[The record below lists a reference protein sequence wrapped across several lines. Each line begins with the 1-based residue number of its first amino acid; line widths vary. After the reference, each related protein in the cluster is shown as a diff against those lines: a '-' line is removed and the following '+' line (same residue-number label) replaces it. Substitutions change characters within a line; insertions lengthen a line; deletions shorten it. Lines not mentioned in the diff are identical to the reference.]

1 VLKKILLG
9 VLALTII
16 VVSSFAIWI
25 SSIKSSLPKIME
37 IKDYQPLLVSPV
49 FDRNNKKI
57 GEFFNERRTVVPY
70 KNIPE
75 KLVQAFLAAE
85 DDQFFKHSGI
95 NFFAIMRA
103 MMANMRAGKN
113 VQGGSTIT
121 QQVAKTFFLSPEKT
135 ITRKVRE
142 ALLAWQLEDNLSK
155 EDILYLY
162 LNQIYFGHGA
172 YGIENACQTYFKK
185 SVSKISLQEAA
196 ILAGLPQAPS
206 RYSPVTNPQKAKER
220 QRYVLNRM
228 ATVGFITPQEADA
241 AVNEP
246 VKVYIREDF
255 EESAP
260 YFMETIRQVL
270 FQQLGEETVLDKGI
284 KIYTSLDIDKQKAAQ
299 DSVQLGLKSLD
310 KRQGYRGALK
320 NITDKEE
327 KNKFIQAKVKNLI
340 LETTPE
346 RTIQP
351 DGNFAEIQEKKV
363 IANQGKIPSYL
374 SLNKSYEAVVFQVDE
389 ENGLTYVELPGTYGV
404 IDFETMKWARK
415 PDTNKKAENDQIKK
429 ISDAIK
435 VGDVILVKLISENV
449 IIPRLKK
456 PFDFKNYILV
466 ELDQVPEVEGA
477 LISFDQETED
487 VIAMVGGYNFV
498 RNKNEFNRTIQAVRQ
513 TGSAFKALVYASALD
528 KGYNPSSAL
537 MDAPLVYEEA
547 IKDQEGQ
554 EDTKVWK
561 PTNHGKTFGGEITFR
576 NALVQSL
583 NLPSVRI
590 IEDVGISWATD
601 YSRRFG
607 VFSPLNNDFTLVLG
621 SSSLTLYEMTKA
633 FSQFGR
639 LGKRIFPVILH
650 KVTDK
655 NDTVLLNKITLDIR
669 FQKEISELDKEF
681 EERRAKFLEQK
692 AAAAA
697 PENSTADGGTA
708 NAQEASAGSDPQ
720 KVTDSNDSKSLKSKK
735 ADEFFFFDDPN
746 QLMRPQT
753 AYLMTHLLRGVV
765 EDPNGTA
772 GRARSLGREVA
783 GKTGT
788 TNGYVDAWFV
798 GYTPQIAT
806 GVWVG
811 YDKEKTIGKGE
822 VGGRAALPL
831 WLDYMKFAHENMP
844 QQSFPVPPGIV
855 FANVDSKTGSL
866 ANATTKDVIKQA
878 FIEGTEPTTASS
890 KGDETVDFLKQE
902 VTE

>member
-1 VLKKILLG
+1 
-9 VLALTII
+9 
-16 VVSSFAIWI
+16 
-25 SSIKSSLPKIME
+25 ME
-37 IKDYQPLLVSPV
+37 VKDYEPLLVSPV
-49 FDRNNKKI
+49 YDRNNKKI

-70 KNIPE
+70 DKIPE
-75 KLVQAFLAAE
+75 KVVQAFLAAE

-95 NFFAIMRA
+95 NFLAITRA
-103 MMANMRAGKN
+103 MLANMRAGKN

-135 ITRKVRE
+135 IIRKIRE
-142 ALLAWQLEDNLSK
+142 AMLAWQLEDNLSK
-155 EDILYLY
+155 EDILFLY
-162 LNQIYFGHGA
+162 LNQIFFGHGA

-185 SVSKISLQEAA
+185 SVSELTLEEAA

-228 ATVGFITPQEADA
+228 ATVGFITEQEAEK

-246 VKVYIREDF
+246 VKVHIREDF
-255 EESAP
+255 QDNAP

-270 FQQLGEETVLDKGI
+270 FQQLGQEVVLDKGI
-284 KIYTSLDIDKQKAAQ
+284 KIYTSLDIEKQKAAQ
-299 DSVQLGLKSLD
+299 DSVQSGLKALD
-310 KRQGYRGALK
+310 KRQGFRGPLK
-320 NITDKEE
+320 NIIDKDE
-327 KNKFIQAKVKNLI
+327 KGKFIQTKIKELI
-340 LETTPE
+340 LQTTPE
-346 RTIQP
+346 RTILP
-351 DGNFAEIQEKKV
+351 DGNFAEIQAKKQNT
-363 IANQGKIPSYL
+363 AQQKIPSYL
-374 SLNKSYEAVVFQVDE
+374 SAGKTYEAIVLQMDE
-389 ENGLTYVELPGTYGV
+389 ENGLVYVELPGVNGV

-415 PDTNKKAENDQIKK
+415 PDLNKKAELDLIKK
-429 ISDAIK
+429 PSEALK
-435 VGDVILVKLISENV
+435 VGDVILVKLISESV

-456 PFDFKNYILV
+456 PIDFKNFALV
-466 ELDQVPEVEGA
+466 ELDQIPEVEGA

-487 VIAMVGGYNFV
+487 VIAMVGGYNFI

-513 TGSAFKALVYASALD
+513 TGSSFKALVYASALD
-528 KGYNPSSAL
+528 KGYTPSSML

-590 IEDVGISWATD
+590 IEDVGISWAMD

-607 VFSPLNNDFTLVLG
+607 VFSPLNTDFTLVLG
-621 SSSLTLYEMTKA
+621 SSSLTLYEMTKV

-639 LGKRIFPVILH
+639 LGKRIFPTIIH

-655 NDTVLLNKITLDIR
+655 NDKVILDKITLDVR

-681 EERRAKFLEQK
+681 EERRTKYLDGK
-692 AAAAA
+692 AQAQNSADPNMAA
-697 PENSTADGGTA
+697 PPT
-708 NAQEASAGSDPQ
+708 SDNP
-720 KVTDSNDSKSLKSKK
+720 KNKK
-735 ADEFFFFDDPN
+735 PDEFFFFDDPN

-753 AYLMTHLLRGVV
+753 AYLMTHLLKGVID
-765 EDPNGTA
+765 DPNGTA

-831 WLDYMKFAHENMP
+831 WLDYMKFAHENLP
-844 QQSFPVPPGIV
+844 QQSFQVPAGIV
-855 FANVDSKTGSL
+855 FANVDSKTGTL
-866 ANATTKDVIKQA
+866 ANAATKDVIKQA
-878 FIEGTEPTTASS
+878 FIEGTEPTTESHKAE
-890 KGDETVDFLKQE
+890 ETIDFMKQE

>member
-1 VLKKILLG
+1 MELVVLKKVLIG
-9 VLALTII
+9 VAALSVI
-16 VVSSFAIWI
+16 VISSLFIWI

-49 FDRNNKKI
+49 YDRNNKKI

-70 KNIPE
+70 SKIP
-75 KLVQAFLAAE
+75 KHVVNAFLAAE

-95 NFFAIMRA
+95 NFLAIARA
-103 MMANMRAGKN
+103 MLANMRAGKN

-135 ITRKVRE
+135 ISRKIRE
-142 ALLAWQLEDNLSK
+142 AMLAWQLEDNLSK
-155 EDILYLY
+155 EDILFLY
-162 LNQIYFGHGA
+162 LNQIFFGHGA

-185 SVSKISLQEAA
+185 SVSDITLQEAA

-220 QRYVLNRM
+220 QRYVLGRM
-228 ATVGFITPQEADA
+228 ATVGFVTPQEAEK

-246 VKVYIREDF
+246 VKVHIREDF
-255 EESAP
+255 QDNAP

-270 FQQLGEETVLDKGI
+270 FQQLGQETVLDKGI
-284 KIYTSLDIDKQKAAQ
+284 KVYTSLDIDKQKAAQ
-299 DSVQLGLKSLD
+299 DAVQAGLKSLD
-310 KRQGYRGALK
+310 KRQGYRGPLK
-320 NITDKEE
+320 NITDKTE
-327 KNKFIQAKVKNLI
+327 KDKFIQAKVKELI
-340 LETTPE
+340 LQTSPE

-351 DGNFAEIQEKKV
+351 DGNFAEIQAKKQSS
-363 IANQGKIPSYL
+363 AQQKIPTYL
-374 SLNKSYEAVVFQVDE
+374 SLGKTYEGIVLQIDDD
-389 ENGLTYVELPGTYGV
+389 NGLVYVELPGVMGV
-404 IDFETMKWARK
+404 IDFDSMRWARK
-415 PDTNKKAENDQIKK
+415 PDSNKKSENDLIKK
-429 ISDAIK
+429 PSDALKI
-435 VGDVILVKLISENV
+435 GDVILTKLVSETV
-449 IIPRLKK
+449 VMPKLKK
-456 PFDFKNYILV
+456 PMDFKNYTLV
-466 ELDQVPEVEGA
+466 ELDQIPEVEGA

-513 TGSAFKALVYASALD
+513 TGSSFKALVYASALD
-528 KGYNPSSAL
+528 KGYTPSSVL
-537 MDAPLVYEEA
+537 MDAPLVYEES

-590 IEDVGISWATD
+590 VEDVGVSWAMD
-601 YSRRFG
+601 YARRFG

-621 SSSLTLYEMTKA
+621 SSSLTLYEMTKV

-639 LGKRIFPVILH
+639 LGKRIFPTIIH

-655 NDTVLLNKITLDIR
+655 DGKPLLDKITLDVR
-669 FQKEISELDKEF
+669 FNKEISELDKEF
-681 EERRAKFLEQK
+681 EERRTKFLEAK
-692 AAAAA
+692 AALAQ
-697 PENSTADGGTA
+697 NSTDP
-708 NAQEASAGSDPQ
+708 NAAVPPTNENP
-720 KVTDSNDSKSLKSKK
+720 KNKK
-735 ADEFFFFDDPN
+735 PDEFFFFEDPA

-753 AYLMTHLLRGVV
+753 AYLMTHLLRGVI

-811 YDKEKTIGKGE
+811 FDKEKTIGKGE

-831 WLDYMKFAHENMP
+831 WLDYMKAAHENLP
-844 QQSFPVPPGIV
+844 QLSFQVPPGIV

-878 FIEGTEPTTASS
+878 FVEGTEPTTESHKAE
-890 KGDETVDFLKQE
+890 ETIDFMKQE
-902 VTE
+902 VSE

>member
-1 VLKKILLG
+1 MELVVLKKVLIG
-9 VLALTII
+9 VAALSVI
-16 VVSSFAIWI
+16 VISSLFIWI

-49 FDRNNKKI
+49 YDRNNKKI

-70 KNIPE
+70 SKIP
-75 KLVQAFLAAE
+75 KHVVNAFLAAE

-95 NFFAIMRA
+95 NFLAIARA
-103 MMANMRAGKN
+103 MLANMRAGKN

-135 ITRKVRE
+135 ISRKIRE
-142 ALLAWQLEDNLSK
+142 AMLAWQLEDNLSK
-155 EDILYLY
+155 EDILFLY
-162 LNQIYFGHGA
+162 LNQIFFGHGA

-185 SVSKISLQEAA
+185 SVSDITLQEAA

-220 QRYVLNRM
+220 QRYVLGRM
-228 ATVGFITPQEADA
+228 ATVGFVTPQEAEK

-246 VKVYIREDF
+246 VKVHIREDF
-255 EESAP
+255 QDNAP

-270 FQQLGEETVLDKGI
+270 FQQLGQETVLDKGI
-284 KIYTSLDIDKQKAAQ
+284 KVYTSLDIDKQKAAQ
-299 DSVQLGLKSLD
+299 DAVQAGLKSLD
-310 KRQGYRGALK
+310 KRQGYRGPLK
-320 NITDKEE
+320 NITDKTE
-327 KNKFIQAKVKNLI
+327 KDKFIQAKVKELI
-340 LETTPE
+340 LQTSPE

-351 DGNFAEIQEKKV
+351 DGNFAEIQAKKLSS
-363 IANQGKIPSYL
+363 AQQKIPTYL
-374 SLNKSYEAVVFQVDE
+374 SLGKTYEGIVLQIDDD
-389 ENGLTYVELPGTYGV
+389 NGLVYVELPGVMGV
-404 IDFETMKWARK
+404 IDFDSMRWARK
-415 PDTNKKAENDQIKK
+415 PDSNKKSENDLIKK
-429 ISDAIK
+429 PSDALK
-435 VGDVILVKLISENV
+435 NGDVILTKLVSETV
-449 IIPRLKK
+449 VMPKLKK
-456 PFDFKNYILV
+456 PMDFKNYTLV
-466 ELDQVPEVEGA
+466 ELDQIPEVEGA

-513 TGSAFKALVYASALD
+513 TGSSFKALVYASALD
-528 KGYNPSSAL
+528 KGYTPSSVL
-537 MDAPLVYEEA
+537 MDAPLVYEES

-590 IEDVGISWATD
+590 VEDVGVSWAMD
-601 YSRRFG
+601 YARRFG

-621 SSSLTLYEMTKA
+621 SSSLTLYEMTKV

-639 LGKRIFPVILH
+639 LGKRIFPTIIH

-655 NDTVLLNKITLDIR
+655 DGKPLLDKITLDVR
-669 FQKEISELDKEF
+669 FNKEISELDKEF
-681 EERRAKFLEQK
+681 EERRTKFLESK
-692 AAAAA
+692 AALAQ
-697 PENSTADGGTA
+697 NSTDP
-708 NAQEASAGSDPQ
+708 NAAVPPTNENP
-720 KVTDSNDSKSLKSKK
+720 KNKK
-735 ADEFFFFDDPN
+735 PDEFFFFEDPA

-753 AYLMTHLLRGVV
+753 AYLMTHLLRGVI

-811 YDKEKTIGKGE
+811 FDKEKTIGKGE

-831 WLDYMKFAHENMP
+831 WLDYMKAAHENLP
-844 QQSFPVPPGIV
+844 QLSFQVPPGIV

-878 FIEGTEPTTASS
+878 FVEGTEPTTESHKAE
-890 KGDETVDFLKQE
+890 ETIDFMKQE
-902 VTE
+902 VSE

>member
-1 VLKKILLG
+1 
-9 VLALTII
+9 
-16 VVSSFAIWI
+16 
-25 SSIKSSLPKIME
+25 ME

-49 FDRNNKKI
+49 FDRHNKKI

-70 KNIPE
+70 NQIPE
-75 KLVQAFLAAE
+75 KVVQAFLAAE

-95 NFFAIMRA
+95 NFLAILRA

-135 ITRKVRE
+135 ISRKIRE
-142 ALLAWQLEDNLSK
+142 AFLAWSLEDNLSK
-155 EDILYLY
+155 EDILFLY

-172 YGIENACQTYFKK
+172 YGIENASQTYFKK
-185 SVSKISLQEAA
+185 TVSKITLPEAA

-228 ATVGFITPQEADA
+228 ANVGFISPQEADG
-241 AVNEP
+241 AVKEP
-246 VKVYIREDF
+246 VKVYIREDYK
-255 EESAP
+255 ESAP
-260 YFMETIRQVL
+260 YFLETIRQVL
-270 FQQLGEETVLDKGI
+270 FQQLGEEVVLDKGI
-284 KIYTSLDIDKQKAAQ
+284 KIYTSLDIDKQQAAQ
-299 DSVQLGLKSLD
+299 ESVQNGLKSLD
-310 KRQGYRGALK
+310 KRQGYRGALR
-320 NITDKEE
+320 NIQDKEE
-327 KNKFIQAKVKNLI
+327 KNKFIQTKTKELVLA
-340 LETTPE
+340 TSPE
-346 RTIQP
+346 RTILP
-351 DGNFAEIQEKKV
+351 DGMFAEIQAKQPQ
-363 IANQGKIPSYL
+363 NSSTKIPIYL
-374 SLNKSYEAVVFQVDE
+374 TLNKSYEAVVYEIDE
-389 ENGLTYVELPGTYGV
+389 ANGLVFLELPGVYGV

-415 PDTNKKAENDQIKK
+415 PDSSKKAETDQIKK
-429 ISDAIK
+429 ISDALK
-435 VGDVILVKLISENV
+435 VGDVVLVKLINESV
-449 IIPRLKK
+449 VIPRLKI
-456 PFDFKNYILV
+456 PFDFKKFVLA
-466 ELDQVPEVEGA
+466 ELDQIPEVEGS
-477 LISFDQETED
+477 LISFDQETEE
-487 VIAMVGGYNFV
+487 VIAMVGGYNFE

-528 KGYNPSSAL
+528 KGYTPSSTL

-547 IKDQEGQ
+547 IKDEEGQ
-554 EDTKVWK
+554 DDTKVWK

-590 IEDVGISWATD
+590 IEDVGVHWSTD
-601 YSRRFG
+601 YARRLG
-607 VFSPLNNDFTLVLG
+607 LFSPLNNDFTLVLG
-621 SSSLTLYEMTKA
+621 SSSVTLYEMTKA

-639 LGKRIFPVILH
+639 LGKRIFPIIIQ

-669 FQKEISELDKEF
+669 FQKEIGEIDKDF
-681 EERRAKFLEQK
+681 DERRTLFMEKK
-692 AAAAA
+692 AASAATAA
-697 PENSTADGGTA
+697 PTDPANQANPASPLNPSSLGGQTSPQGNA
-708 NAQEASAGSDPQ
+708 NNEGIDPQ
-720 KVTDSNDSKSLKSKK
+720 RVADLNGVKNKK
-735 ADEFFFFDDPN
+735 PNKPDEFFFFEDVN
-746 QLMRPQT
+746 QIIRPQT
-753 AYLMTHLLRGVV
+753 AFLMTNMLKGVV

-788 TNGYVDAWFV
+788 TNGYVDAWFI

-831 WLDYMKFAHENMP
+831 WLEYMKFAHENLP
-844 QQSFPVPPGIV
+844 QKSFPVPPGIV
-855 FANVDSKTGSL
+855 FANVDSKTGTL
-866 ANATTKDVIKQA
+866 ANSSTKEVVKQA
-878 FIEGTEPTTASS
+878 YIEGTEPTTASS

-902 VTE
+902 MTE